1 MLRVIRFATQQ
12 TLAQGDARKALEIA
26 RSAADVASQVRGI
39 TSCSFYPSGEVLQF
53 SAESD
58 EYSAFE
64 KALKNPVVRSVFGRL
79 ANEFG
84 YYFCDEEL
92 LLDAA
97 PPMTAVMRHAT

>member
-12 TLAQGDARKALEIA
+12 NLNETDARKALEIA

-53 SAESD
+53 SAESE
-58 EYSAFE
+58 EYTAFE

-84 YYFCDEEL
+84 YCLCDEEL
-92 LLDAA
+92 ILETRPSTVL
-97 PPMTAVMRHAT
+97 RHAV